1 MWKLTI
7 EDDQTNK
14 TVVHLVRDEYGLGRA
29 EENAIRLTERNISR
43 LHAQLERKS
52 EHWALRDLSSY
63 NGCYINGQRVAGT
76 QELRHGDLI
85 QVGDYRL
92 SLENEALLVNEQDA
106 TATVPAPRT
115 AVPSSS
121 LDRLVMLLGP
131 SPGAEFELSPKRM
144 LIGRGEDCDIALNHA
159 SVSRVHAELHPLG
172 DGRYEILDR
181 QSANGVRVN
190 GVELPRSFVDARD
203 VIELGD
209 VILKFIPAGQMY
221 TPGADESLQIAAI
234 GAARRQEAEESGL
247 GQALGRST
255 GAKWGIGLGVLLLV
269 GIAGAVTL
277 ARRSGPAEVVSVKD
291 AATTRAEQALASAK
305 QLLAQ
310 GDARAAYDKAAEIPQ
325 GSALRETSDFRAIQA
340 AYADFLFAEADKAT
354 DPSDKRA
361 FYDQIARSTSIDRGR
376 RNRAAEQLAAL
387 SAQAVDVSDLP
398 NAQPPQNGEDAA
410 QRTRTASAAV
420 PANSAPPQA
429 AASPPAAPHP
439 PAQRSDNAAAAPA
452 TPTPKGQGTTLVRET
467 PF

>member
-63 NGCYINGQRVAGT
+63 NGCYVNGQRVAGT
-76 QELRHGDLI
+76 QELTHGDVI

-92 SLENEALLVNEQDA
+92 ALENEALLVNEQDA

-115 AVPSSS
+115 ASASSS
-121 LDRLVMLLGP
+121 VDRLVMLMGP
-131 SPGAEFELSPKRM
+131 NPGAEFELNQQRM
-144 LIGRGEDCDIALNHA
+144 VIGRGEDCDIALNHA

-247 GQALGRST
+247 GQALGRSSNL
-255 GAKWGIGLGVLLLV
+255 KWFVGLGVLFL
-269 GIAGAVTL
+269 AGVAAAVVLTQ
-277 ARRSGPAEVVSVKD
+277 RSTPAEMVSMKD
-291 AATTRAEQALASAK
+291 AATARAEQTLGAAK
-305 QLLAQ
+305 QLLAS
-310 GDARAAYDKAAEIPQ
+310 GDPRGAYAKSTEVPQ
-325 GSALRETSDFRAIQA
+325 GSAVRDTSDFRQIQA
-340 AYADFLFAEADKAT
+340 AYADYLFAQADQAS
-354 DPSDKRA
+354 DAADKRA
-361 FYDQIARSTSIDRGR
+361 LYDQIARAPTIDRGR
-376 RNRAAEQLAAL
+376 RNRAAERLAAL
-387 SAQAVDVSDLP
+387 SSQAVDVKDLP
-398 NAQPPQNGEDAA
+398 NARPAQPVDD
-410 QRTRTASAAV
+410 QRARTNAPPAASAE
-420 PANSAPPQA
+420 APESEEE
-429 AASPPAAPHP
+429 SPPAAP
-439 PAQRSDNAAAAPA
+439 APR
-452 TPTPKGQGTTLVRET
+452 TPTPRGERATPPPANSKGQTTTLVRES

>member
-43 LHAQLERKS
+43 LHAQLERKN

-63 NGCYINGQRVAGT
+63 NGCYVNGQRVSGA
-76 QELRHGDLI
+76 QELNHGDLI

-121 LDRLVMLLGP
+121 VDRLVMLLGP
-131 SPGAEFELSPKRM
+131 NPGSEFELTAKRM
-144 LIGRGEDCDIALNHA
+144 VIGRGEDCDISLNHA

-234 GAARRQEAEESGL
+234 GAARRQEAEEG
-247 GQALGRST
+247 GIGTALGRSS
-255 GAKWGIGLGVLLLV
+255 GLKWGVGLGILLIV
-269 GIAGAVTL
+269 GVAGAAVVL
-277 ARRSGPAEVVSVKD
+277 RRSGPAEVVSVKD
-291 AATTRAEQALASAK
+291 AATERAEQALAAAK

-310 GDARAAYDKAAEIPQ
+310 GNARGAYDKSAEVPQ

-340 AYADFLFAEADKAT
+340 AYADFLFAEAERAS
-354 DPSDKRA
+354 DPADKRA
-361 FYDQIARSTSIDRGR
+361 FYDQIARSPSIDRGR

-387 SAQAVDVSDLP
+387 SAQAVNVTDLP
-398 NAQPPQNGEDAA
+398 NAPRPSTTDDSAAA
-410 QRTRTASAAV
+410 QRTSPAQASAV
-420 PANSAPPQA
+420 PENAP
-429 AASPPAAPHP
+429 AP
-439 PAQRSDNAAAAPA
+439 AAAPA
-452 TPTPKGQGTTLVRET
+452 RAEVPRNNHPSAAPPPAPATPKGQATTLVRES

>member
-43 LHAQLERKS
+43 LHAQLERKN

-63 NGCYINGQRVAGT
+63 NGCYVNGQRVSGSL
-76 QELRHGDLI
+76 ELSHGDLI

-106 TATVPAPRT
+106 TATVPAPRS
-115 AVPSSS
+115 AAPSSS
-121 LDRLVMLLGP
+121 VDRLVMLLGP
-131 SPGAEFELSPKRM
+131 SPGTEFELSPRRM
-144 LIGRGEDCDIALNHA
+144 VIGRGEDCDIALNHA

-209 VILKFIPAGQMY
+209 VILKFIPAGQTYM
-221 TPGADESLQIAAI
+221 PGADESLQIAAI
-234 GAARRQEAEESGL
+234 GAARRQEAEESGI
-247 GQALGRST
+247 GQALGRSS

-269 GIAGAVTL
+269 GVAGAVAL
-277 ARRSGPAEVVSVKD
+277 LRRSGPAEVVSVKD
-291 AATTRAEQALASAK
+291 AATARAEQALATAK
-305 QLLAQ
+305 QLLSQ

-340 AYADFLFAEADKAT
+340 AYADFLFAQADKAT
-354 DPSDKRA
+354 DPADKRA
-361 FYDQIARSTSIDRGR
+361 FYDQIARSTSIDRAR
-376 RNRAAEQLAAL
+376 RNRAAEQLATL
-387 SAQAVDVSDLP
+387 SAQAVNVADLP
-398 NAQPPQNGEDAA
+398 NAQPSQNVDDPEK
-410 QRTRTASAAV
+410 RTRPASAAL
-420 PANSAPPQA
+420 PQNSAAAP
-429 AASPPAAPHP
+429 AASPPPPAPHAQAPRSERPAP
-439 PAQRSDNAAAAPA
+439 PPA
-452 TPTPKGQGTTLVRET
+452 TPKGPATTLVRES

>member
-43 LHAQLERKS
+43 LHAQLERKN
-52 EHWALRDLSSY
+52 EHWALRDLSRY
-63 NGCYINGQRVAGT
+63 NGCYVNGQRVSGSH
-76 QELRHGDLI
+76 ELSHGDLI

-106 TATVPAPRT
+106 TATVPAPRS

-121 LDRLVMLLGP
+121 VDRLVMLLGP

-144 LIGRGEDCDIALNHA
+144 VIGRGEDCDIALNHA

-209 VILKFIPAGQMY
+209 VILKFIPAGQTYM
-221 TPGADESLQIAAI
+221 PGADESLQIAAI
-234 GAARRQEAEESGL
+234 GAARRQEAEESGI
-247 GQALGRST
+247 GQALGRSS

-269 GIAGAVTL
+269 GVAGAVAL

-291 AATTRAEQALASAK
+291 AATARAEQALATAK
-305 QLLAQ
+305 QLLSQ

-340 AYADFLFAEADKAT
+340 AYADFLFAQADKAS
-354 DPSDKRA
+354 DPADKRA

-376 RNRAAEQLAAL
+376 RNRAAEQLATL
-387 SAQAVDVSDLP
+387 SAQAVNVADLP
-398 NAQPPQNGEDAA
+398 NAQPSQNVDDPEK
-410 QRTRTASAAV
+410 RTRPASAAL
-420 PANSAPPQA
+420 PQSSAAAP
-429 AASPPAAPHP
+429 AASPPP
-439 PAQRSDNAAAAPA
+439 PAPRAQAPRSERPAPAPAAA
-452 TPTPKGQGTTLVRET
+452 TPKGQATTLVRES